1 MNTTMF
7 SRMYNSGMRYLL
19 IGVLT
24 VSPICILLRAQDGG
38 DRSDLAVVGRIKTE
52 AFENSQ
58 VMDTL
63 EYLTDQY
70 GPRLT
75 ASFEWREAADWAVKR
90 LQGYGL
96 ENVRLEKW
104 GTPGRSWS
112 LKQVSVEMLEPRYS
126 PLVAAPLAWSD
137 ETHGIK
143 VGDVILT
150 PYGSGRRVLDPKKA
164 EVELDKFMA
173 EWKGKLKG
181 RIVLLSPVRRVDVA
195 TNPLVH
201 RYTSQELGEMAE
213 APVPV
218 SKVPVDLK
226 NLKFPDT
233 EDIQELMQFI
243 NSLPPLVRE
252 QFRKD
257 REAVV
262 AKRAKFFKE
271 EGVVAIINS
280 DRRAHD
286 SLLFAEAAGSYDA
299 KDTLAVPTFVLTQ
312 EQYNRIV
319 RLIDRKVPVKVR
331 VELEVEIS
339 KDNQDAYNIVGEIP
353 GGAKKDE
360 LIMIGGHFDSWHT
373 GTGATDNGA
382 GTAVMIEV
390 MRILKTLNLKL
401 DRTVRIALWSGE
413 EEGLLGS
420 KAYVKE
426 HFGDPETMKLTQQHA
441 KLSGYFNLDNG
452 GGKIRGVYLQGNDA
466 MRPVFDGWLSAFRDE
481 GVTTVSI
488 RNTGGTDHLSF
499 DAVGLPGFQFIQ
511 DPLDYMTLTH
521 HSDMDTYDHLQAPDL
536 MQAAAVIT
544 TVVYDAANRPN
555 MLPRKELP
563 KAWPKVESPVVTSS
577 GTN

>member
-1 MNTTMF
+1 
-7 SRMYNSGMRYLL
+7 MRYLL
-19 IGVLT
+19 LGVLS
-24 VSPICILLRAQDGG
+24 VAPICIPLLAQDRG

-75 ASFEWREAADWAVKR
+75 VSPEWLEAADWAVKR

-112 LKQVSVEMLEPRYS
+112 LRKASVEMLEPRYS

-137 ETHGIK
+137 VTHGIK
-143 VGDVILT
+143 TGDVTLAR
-150 PYGSGRRVLDPKKA
+150 YGSGRRVLDPKRA
-164 EVELDKFMA
+164 EDELDKFMA

-181 RIVLLSPVRRVDVA
+181 KIVLLSPVRHVDPP
-195 TNPLVH
+195 TKPLFQ
-201 RYTSQELGEMAE
+201 RYTSQELSEMADAP
-213 APVPV
+213 APVV
-218 SKVPVDLK
+218 KVPVDLK
-226 NLKFPDT
+226 NLKFPET
-233 EDIQELMQFI
+233 EDMQELIQF
-243 NSLPPLVRE
+243 NVSLPPWVRE
-252 QFRKD
+252 QFRKR
-257 REAVV
+257 REVLA
-262 AKRAKFFKE
+262 AKRAKFFKD
-271 EGVVAIINS
+271 EGVIATINS
-280 DRRAHD
+280 DQRARD
-286 SLLFAEAAGSYDA
+286 SLLFAEAAGPYDV
-299 KDTLAVPTFVLTQ
+299 KDTLAVTTFVVTQ
-312 EQYNRIV
+312 EQYNRLV
-319 RLIDRKVPVKVR
+319 RLIDRKVPVKVQ
-331 VELEVEIS
+331 VELEAEIS

-382 GTAVMIEV
+382 GSAVMIEV

-401 DRTVRIALWSGE
+401 DRTVRLALWSGE

-426 HFGDPETMKLTQQHA
+426 HFGDPETMKVTGQHA
-441 KLSGYFNLDNG
+441 KLAGYFNLDNG
-452 GGKIRGVYLQGNDA
+452 SGKIRGVYLQGNDA
-466 MRPVFDGWLSAFRDE
+466 MRPVFDGWLSAFRDQ
-481 GVTTVSI
+481 GVSTVSI

-511 DPLDYMTLTH
+511 DPLDYGTLTH
-521 HSDMDTYDHLQAPDL
+521 HSDMDTFDHVQAPDL
-536 MQAAAVIT
+536 MQAAAVIA
-544 TVVYDAANRPN
+544 TVVYDAANRPE

-563 KAWPKVESPVVTSS
+563 KAWPKVESQVVTSS